1 MHIRSID
8 LRGFCVVGRREARS
22 GKVRLRFGDK
32 LVPRYVR
39 NLNFAPHKASRTA
52 PRPPPQRTA
61 CSLFLFL
68 SSLLAAAIS
77 LSLCPS
83 RDHFSA
89 RTSSLTRSSLTH
101 TLSSSASCVRA
112 CAVPCV
118 VALEAPLSFP
128 LSSRTWWLC
137 FVRALPCT
145 HLSASLP
152 RSLSPS
158 RSNSTNGYP
167 TGERS

>member
-8 LRGFCVVGRREARS
+8 LRGFVLLGVRRREARS

-52 PRPPPQRTA
+52 RRQPQRTA

-77 LSLCPS
+77 S

-118 VALEAPLSFP
+118 VALEAPLSLP